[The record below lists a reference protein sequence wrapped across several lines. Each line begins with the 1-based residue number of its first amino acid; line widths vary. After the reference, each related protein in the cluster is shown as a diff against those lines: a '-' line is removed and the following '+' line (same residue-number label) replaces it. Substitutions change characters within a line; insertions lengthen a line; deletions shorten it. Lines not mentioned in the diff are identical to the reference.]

1 MDELITLRML
11 SFSNKDNALSL
22 LVREENLNAWN
33 SYFRRIEVLEIDIF
47 PRLDD
52 FQLHCYTCGTY
63 QIKMA
68 SSYYTD
74 YLNEAGDLEF
84 EVSAETIHINY
95 RKYGIDSDF
104 MNGILFKARLRS
116 RHFNSVKYFVY
127 VLVDKTVTGINA
139 IIGHTLSSR

>member
-1 MDELITLRML
+1 
-11 SFSNKDNALSL
+11 
-22 LVREENLNAWN
+22 
-33 SYFRRIEVLEIDIF
+33 
-47 PRLDD
+47 
-52 FQLHCYTCGTY
+52 
-63 QIKMA
+63 MA

-74 YLNEAGDLEF
+74 YLNEAGDFEF

-116 RHFNSVKYFVY
+116 RHSNSVKYFVY